1 MSADD
6 NTVCNESQKSS
17 TIPSRPTIVNQP
29 IQQTQPPQPK
39 VHEKAHFIAHNGTTP
54 KNALGMLQLQSMFV
68 CIMYSFLYI
77 PDVLTLLVTIYNHDH
92 IDWSSHIA
100 Y

>member
-6 NTVCNESQKSS
+6 TVCNESQKSS

-39 VHEKAHFIAHNGTTP
+39 VHEKTHFIAHNGSTP
-54 KNALGMLQLQSMFV
+54 KTALGMLQLQSMFV
-68 CIMYSFLYI
+68 CFVCIIYSFLFI
-77 PDVLTLLVTIYNHDH
+77 PDVLTLLVSIL
-92 IDWSSHIA
+92 
-100 Y
+100 